1 MPKLFVSSK
10 CKNQGAFMIKLKF
23 QTIIYLSFMLIFS
36 GCASTNQSHIYSEI
50 YVSTE
55 SELVADIDVN
65 MNEKLTGTAT
75 GQYFLGILQIS
86 GDNKYADGYGLA
98 VSAEGK
104 AKAAAAYNAISG
116 SKADILVSPQYVLEV
131 NNQIIMKTI
140 TATVSGYGGKFKSIK
155 NKQ

>member
-1 MPKLFVSSK
+1 
-10 CKNQGAFMIKLKF
+10 MIKLKF
-23 QTIIYLSFMLIFS
+23 HNIIYLFFMLIFS

-50 YVSTE
+50 YVNTE

-75 GQYFLGILQIS
+75 GEYFLGFIQIS

-116 SKADILVSPQYVLEV
+116 SGADILVSPQYVLEI
-131 NNQIIMKTI
+131 NNNIVMKTI

>member
-1 MPKLFVSSK
+1 MLK
-10 CKNQGAFMIKLKF
+10 IKF
-23 QTIIYLSFMLIFS
+23 HTIIYLFFMLIFS

-50 YVSTE
+50 YVNTE

-75 GQYFLGILQIS
+75 GEYFLGLIQIS

-116 SKADILVSPQYVLEV
+116 SGADILVSPQYVLEI
-131 NNQIIMKTI
+131 NNNIVMKTI